1 MSGAVLWF
9 ANLCLLNFC
18 FAANNLPAAQPTYI
32 TRYDY
37 LDIDK
42 ILTNERILKRLVDCI
57 MDRGPCTREGKELKR
72 KYFSY
77 CCTSKSRGYR
87 RVV

>member
-1 MSGAVLWF
+1 M
-9 ANLCLLNFC
+9 NLCLLNFC

-42 ILTNERILKRLVDCI
+42 ILTNERILKRLIDCI

-72 KYFSY
+72 K
-77 CCTSKSRGYR
+77 
-87 RVV
+87 